1 MQQDAQAVLRW
12 VSLCVQISTEEIREM
27 EREEAWEPTTRIPVV
42 DEDILEVGY
51 CQNRK
56 DYTFWRYARLPK
68 EKPGDIPG
76 CPKRSG

>member
-1 MQQDAQAVLRW
+1 
-12 VSLCVQISTEEIREM
+12 M